1 MVMNGTF
8 FITQMKF
15 KNYKIKNISF
25 VESSTFR
32 HIINKQIAADF
43 GLSYLNSRTLS
54 YMFNRKFIISPNGKK
69 IYLLRNG
76 YDEKYLTSYI
86 QYDINDIK
94 VSGDL
99 YLIKLHRYMPTHVL
113 SVKSQLSYSII

>member
-1 MVMNGTF
+1 MKIILMIFKDYTINGKFLSFLDNTF
-8 FITQMKF
+8 YIQKRKDKVLEMKF

-99 YLIKLHRYMPTHVL
+99 
-113 SVKSQLSYSII
+113 